1 MAGQKI
7 LSAQVRYLNEVGED
21 KVFEL
26 ITTGSTLKEIWDKY
40 NCGSRG
46 FYKWLRQVEGRKA
59 RYYEARRQAAD
70 FLADEILDIADAD
83 MDPTQAN
90 LAKLRI
96 DSRKWWASRVSPDKW
111 GDKKSPA
118 LQINLNDMHLEA
130 LKDISVIEQQPD
142 ALITDESDEDVI
154 ED

>member
-21 KVFEL
+21 KIFEL
-26 ITTGSTLKEIWDKY
+26 ITVGHTLKQIYAKY
-40 NCGSRG
+40 NCGNRG
-46 FYKWLRQVEGRKA
+46 FYKWLRQVEGRKT
-59 RYYEARRQAAD
+59 RYYEARRLAAD

-83 MDPTQAN
+83 MDPQQAN

-96 DSRKWWASRVSPDKW
+96 DSRKWWSARVSPEKW

-130 LKDISVIEQQPD
+130 LKNISVIEHEPT
-142 ALITDESDEDVI
+142 LLNVDEEDV
-154 ED
+154 DADQD

>member
-70 FLADEILDIADAD
+70 FLADEILDIADSD
-83 MDPTQAN
+83 LDPQQAN

-96 DSRKWWASRVSPDKW
+96 DSRKWWASRVSPEKW

-130 LKDISVIEQQPD
+130 LKNISVIEHEPTLLNVD
-142 ALITDESDEDVI
+142 KDDDVI

>member
-1 MAGQKI
+1 
-7 LSAQVRYLNEVGED
+7 
-21 KVFEL
+21 
-26 ITTGSTLKEIWDKY
+26 
-40 NCGSRG
+40 
-46 FYKWLRQVEGRKA
+46 
-59 RYYEARRQAAD
+59 
-70 FLADEILDIADAD
+70 

>member
-40 NCGSRG
+40 NCGSRS
-46 FYKWLRQVEGRKA
+46 FYKWLRQVEGRKT

-83 MDPTQAN
+83 MDPQQAN

-96 DSRKWWASRVSPDKW
+96 DSRKWWASRVSPEKW

-130 LKDISVIEQQPD
+130 LKNISVIEHEPTLLNVDNENDD
-142 ALITDESDEDVI
+142 ADQD
-154 ED
+154 